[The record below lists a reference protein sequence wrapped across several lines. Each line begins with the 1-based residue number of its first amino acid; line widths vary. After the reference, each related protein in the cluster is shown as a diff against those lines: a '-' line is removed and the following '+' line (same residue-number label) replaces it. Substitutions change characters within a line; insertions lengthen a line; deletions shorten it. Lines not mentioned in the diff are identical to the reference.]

1 MPRITL
7 EFEKPTLARQDAL
20 RNLNG
25 YLPDFM
31 HVMSDDG
38 AVWVSYEDWFPEEKA
53 LDAVAKALDDS
64 GSKELGIGI
73 GIGQR

>member
-1 MPRITL
+1 MPKIPL
-7 EFEKPTLARQDAL
+7 EFEKLTPARQDAL

-25 YLPDFM
+25 FLPEFM
-31 HVMSDDG
+31 HVMSNDG

-64 GSKELGIGI
+64 GSKDLGIS
-73 GIGQR
+73 IGQR